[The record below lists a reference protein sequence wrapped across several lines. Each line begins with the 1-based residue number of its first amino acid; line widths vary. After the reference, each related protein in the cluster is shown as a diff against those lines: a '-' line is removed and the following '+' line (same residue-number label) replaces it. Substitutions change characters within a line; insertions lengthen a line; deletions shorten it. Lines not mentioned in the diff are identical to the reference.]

1 MSDPT
6 ADQVADVE
14 LRLRADLANLPIVR
28 AVAAAVA
35 MGADFTVDEIDDL
48 RLAVD
53 EACSQL
59 IVLAAPGAELD
70 CRFSREPAGV
80 RFSASTRSHAGTA
93 PATDTFGW
101 HVLRTLAD
109 SVETGLG
116 EGVRPPVHITVR
128 KLRQG

>member
-1 MSDPT
+1 MSQPSG
-6 ADQVADVE
+6 APAADVE

-35 MGADFTVDEIDDL
+35 MAADFTVDEIADL

-53 EACSQL
+53 EVCSQL
-59 IVLAAPGAELD
+59 IVLATPGADLD
-70 CRFSREPAGV
+70 CRFTREPDGV
-80 RFSASTRSHAGTA
+80 SFGASTRSHTGTA

-128 KLRQG
+128 KARGR